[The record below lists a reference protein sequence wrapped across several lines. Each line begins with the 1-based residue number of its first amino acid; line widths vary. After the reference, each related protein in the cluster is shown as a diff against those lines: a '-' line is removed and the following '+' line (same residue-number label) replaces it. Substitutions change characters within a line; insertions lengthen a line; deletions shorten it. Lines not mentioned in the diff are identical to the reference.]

1 MSLQPGTRLGP
12 YEIIALLGE
21 GGMGAVYR
29 ARDAKLQRDVA
40 IKVLP
45 ESFADDRDRLA
56 RFEREAVVLASLNH
70 PNIAAIYGVEESGDV
85 RALVMELV
93 EGRTLA
99 EIASLPLEDVLAIA
113 RQIADALEAAHEAGV
128 VHRDLKPANIKV
140 RDDGTVKVLDFGL
153 AKAIEP
159 VTGRAGFGPP
169 GSGPAEAGPS
179 GGRSALPTMT
189 SPALTEMGIILG
201 TAAYMAPE
209 QAKGRPV
216 DRRAD
221 IWAFGVVLYEMLSGR
236 RPFDGDT
243 ISETIANVLKE
254 QPDWSV
260 LPVSTPAAVRRLL
273 NRALEKDPRRRLQ
286 SIGDARLELDEA
298 ATDAGTSLAAIE
310 GTGPGTLQ
318 PGRRLSV
325 MATGAIVTLGLA
337 AAVGWGLFLGSRS
350 DAALGQTA
358 LRLSVAPPDNHRIA
372 GSEYGGE
379 SEPYWAVS
387 PGGGHIAF
395 VAVDEN
401 KVAQLWVRPLD
412 SFTSRPLAGT
422 EGANA
427 PFWSPDGEFIGFVA
441 GGRLKRVPAAGGAV
455 RTICA
460 TPDLTKASWG
470 DGVILM
476 TFGSGLWTVPDAGGE
491 PEPLDAQAEQGDGA
505 QGFWRAQWPS
515 FLPDGRHFVYV
526 HLSRVSSDRVVM
538 LGSLDSPERTELVKT
553 PFMARASAGHLLY
566 VADGLLVAQRLD
578 LDARALTGP
587 VTTVV
592 EDLSLGEVPGQA
604 KFHVSASGV
613 IAYQPRNFMFQSQL
627 AWVNREGRTFDEI
640 GQPDGYIAFDVAPD
654 GRRLSLAIQ
663 DRSVENEEPPSLAW
677 LFDVARRVQTRLPMP
692 GMRSVENPLWS
703 PDGTRLVYAAHE
715 RAGAFAETR
724 IQSASGTGTGELVAG
739 GDMNFHPID
748 WSADGRRLLLH
759 GFSNTLGRIELWS
772 VDLEG
777 DRTPALYARNDGTV
791 AQGQFAPDGRFV
803 AYSSDVT
810 GRPEVYLQR
819 FPATEERWQVSA
831 SGGEQPRWRDDGREL
846 FYLAPDGSLVAVAV
860 TLGETPVVGTP
871 KSLFRAEFVETQVL
885 LLRRRADVRG
895 GPRRP
900 ELPHQQKLPARGL
913 WNHQH
918 RAERHT
924 AVTASRS
931 RTPFPALRGG
941 AGSTRAFSGSV
952 ACRSDRP
959 TLRAAR
965 PGPDQAGSRHA
976 CEPEDGRN
984 DTPPNSKT
992 PYTAT
997 DRGPWCPTTRHHPLR
1012 PVTPNCGSSPS

>member
-45 ESFADDRDRLA
+45 ETFADDRDRLA

-70 PNIAAIYGVEESGDV
+70 PNIAAIYGVEESGGV

-99 EIASLPLEDVLAIA
+99 ETAALPIDDVLAIA

-159 VTGRAGFGPP
+159 VTGRAGSGPP
-169 GSGPAEAGPS
+169 DSGRTEGRPSAG
-179 GGRSALPTMT
+179 ALPTMT

-209 QAKGRPV
+209 QAKGRAV

-260 LPVSTPAAVRRLL
+260 LPAPTPTAVRRLL
-273 NRALEKDPRRRLQ
+273 TRALEKDPRRRLQ
-286 SIGDARLELDEA
+286 SIGDARLELEEA
-298 ATDAGTSLAAIE
+298 ASRTGASSAAND
-310 GTGPGTLQ
+310 GAQSGTLR
-318 PGRRLSV
+318 PNRRLSV
-325 MATGAIVTLGLA
+325 PATGAIVTLGLA
-337 AAVGWGLFLGSRS
+337 AAVGWGLLLAGRP
-350 DAALGQTA
+350 DAAPGQTV

-387 PGGGHIAF
+387 PDGRQIAF

-401 KVAQLWVRPLD
+401 KVAQIWVRPFD
-412 SFTSRPLAGT
+412 SFASRPLAGT
-422 EGANA
+422 DGANA
-427 PFWSPDGEFIGFVA
+427 PFWSPNGEFIGFVA

-476 TFGSGLWTVPDAGGE
+476 TFGSGLWMVSDVGGE
-491 PEPLDAQAEQGDGA
+491 PEPLDGESEPGSGA
-505 QGFWRAQWPS
+505 MGFWQAQWPS
-515 FLPDGRHFVYV
+515 FLPDGRHFTYV
-526 HLSRVSSDRVVM
+526 RLSRVSTERVAV
-538 LGSLDSPERTELVKT
+538 LGSLDSPERTELVQT
-553 PFMARASAGHLLY
+553 PFMARAGAGHLLY
-566 VADGLLVAQRLD
+566 VADGLLVARRLD

-587 VTTVV
+587 VITVV

-627 AWVNREGRTFDEI
+627 VWVNREGRTFDEV
-640 GQPDGYIAFDVAPD
+640 GQPDGYLAFDVAPD
-654 GRRLSLAIQ
+654 GRKLSLATQ
-663 DRSVENEEPPSLAW
+663 DRSVENEEPPSLVW
-677 LFDVARRVQTRLPMP
+677 LFDVARRVRTRLPMP

-724 IQSASGTGTGELVAG
+724 IQSASGTGAGELVAG

-748 WSADGRRLLLH
+748 WSADGRWLLLH

-777 DRTPALYARNDGTV
+777 DRAPALYARNDGTV
-791 AQGQFAPDGRFV
+791 AQGQFAPGGRFV

-819 FPATEERWQVSA
+819 FPAGEERWQVSA
-831 SGGEQPRWRDDGREL
+831 NGGEQPRWRDDGREL

-860 TLGETPVVGTP
+860 TLEETPGVGTP
-871 KSLFRAEFVETQVL
+871 KSLFRAEFVETQYYFYGGAPMYAVAHDGQSFL
-885 LLRRRADVRG
+885 INRNHRRAGSGTINIVLNAI
-895 GPRRP
+895 PR
-900 ELPHQQKLPARGL
+900 
-913 WNHQH
+913 
-918 RAERHT
+918 
-924 AVTASRS
+924 
-931 RTPFPALRGG
+931 
-941 AGSTRAFSGSV
+941 
-952 ACRSDRP
+952 
-959 TLRAAR
+959 
-965 PGPDQAGSRHA
+965 
-976 CEPEDGRN
+976 
-984 DTPPNSKT
+984 
-992 PYTAT
+992 
-997 DRGPWCPTTRHHPLR
+997 
-1012 PVTPNCGSSPS
+1012 